1 MDSPPTKEASSID
14 TITNSPTPSTT
25 ATNLHSTTSKPDPKR
40 TLSDTEPTTCPSL
53 PSSSPLV
60 TPTTDTDS
68 TAPSTASATTPPS
81 TLEATS
87 SPTAHLSSMIESKQ
101 PTTSAIPADSLSTD
115 TQSTTISKPKIIIL
129 HHDTILDGRHIIT
142 RTIQNCFAAI
152 LGPNVPQPSE
162 AAILNAFAHNVT
174 LGEALG
180 QLGAFKTSGGKPA
193 ASSSAGGGGGAA
205 ATTAAVAAA
214 NSDATTK
221 SDAKG
226 KGKAKAIDQDP
237 STPTQTQE
245 EQQYDYQHTIALWTQ
260 AYLHYTHEF
269 LSEFDIYSDLEPFAK
284 QMRQQGVT
292 VVILIAG
299 DGFEPSSPEQ
309 TSSKDGD
316 KDGKKKTPAKA
327 VKGVKII
334 QELMKRMGVTAAGK
348 GARGYQGLG
357 RGTSRQADGGGG
369 AGTVVMDGIY
379 ACGIEGERVARVW
392 RAEILPLVVP
402 SDAVPKGAVN
412 SDGKLSKKV
421 KADTGTATT
430 DPPVMQKDEVLF
442 ACCSKQYLS
451 LARAIGATACWVA
464 RYENKAAAEQQADI
478 VVDDLE
484 KLGQVIVGES
494 NGKGEEAVVDARH
507 SGEKSKI
514 STAETKGQTP
524 KNGKATLETEDIE
537 MPDADHNDE
546 AVLAQ
551 GTKGRNDDGG
561 EQKSERKL
569 ASPKAMKAI
578 KTEPTEDAA
587 VAIIANQK
595 GPTGKKRARDDL
607 DEWLPVKMGGE
618 EVPCVDLTEEP

>member
-1 MDSPPTKEASSID
+1 MDSPPTKEASSTD
-14 TITNSPTPSTT
+14 TITNSPTLSTT

-40 TLSDTEPTTCPSL
+40 TLSDKEPTTCPSL
-53 PSSSPLV
+53 PSPSPLV

-87 SPTAHLSSMIESKQ
+87 SPTAHLSSMTESKQ
-101 PTTSAIPADSLSTD
+101 PTTSAIPDSLSTD
-115 TQSTTISKPKIIIL
+115 TQGTTTISKPKIIIL

-152 LGPNVPQPSE
+152 LGPAVPQPDE
-162 AAILNAFAHNVT
+162 TAILNAFAHNVT

-193 ASSSAGGGGGAA
+193 ASSSAGGGGGGGGAGA
-205 ATTAAVAAA
+205 AAA
-214 NSDATTK
+214 NSDASTK
-221 SDAKG
+221 SDPKG
-226 KGKAKAIDQDP
+226 KGKAKAIDDP
-237 STPTQTQE
+237 STPTPTQE

-269 LSEFDIYSDLEPFAK
+269 LSEFDVYADLEPFAK
-284 QMRQQGVT
+284 QMRQQGVN

-299 DGFEPSSPEQ
+299 DGFEPCSPEQ
-309 TSSKDGD
+309 TSSKDGE
-316 KDGKKKTPAKA
+316 KDGKKKTPAKPA
-327 VKGVKII
+327 KGVKII

-357 RGTSRQADGGGG
+357 R
-369 AGTVVMDGIY
+369 VF
-379 ACGIEGERVARVW
+379 
-392 RAEILPLVVP
+392 P
-402 SDAVPKGAVN
+402 SDVVQKGAVN
-412 SDGKLSKKV
+412 TEGKLSKKV

-430 DPPVMQKDEVLF
+430 EPPVMQKEEVVF

-464 RYENKAAAEQQADI
+464 RCEDKTAADQQTDI

-484 KLGQVIVGES
+484 KLGQLIGSEA
-494 NGKGEEAVVDARH
+494 NGKGEVAVVDATH
-507 SGEKSKI
+507 SSEKSGT
-514 STAETKGQTP
+514 STSANETKGQTP
-524 KNGKATLETEDIE
+524 KNGKATLEREDIE

-551 GTKGRNDDGG
+551 VTKGGNDDGG

-587 VAIIANQK
+587 VAIIANHK

-607 DEWLPVKMGGE
+607 EEWLPVKMGGE